1 MNSSSFELSLEQE
14 FQMKLFEQ
22 TIMKMNSEQMQDML
36 IQITRM
42 MLIKDNFVRDL
53 VGSDLALNFAL
64 VAAGQNG

>member
-53 VGSDLALNFAL
+53 VKQCLIGPAL
-64 VAAGQNG
+64 

>member
-22 TIMKMNSEQMQDML
+22 TIMKMSSEQMQDML

-53 VGSDLALNFAL
+53 VKQCVIGPAL
-64 VAAGQNG
+64 

>member
-53 VGSDLALNFAL
+53 VKQCLIGPAF
-64 VAAGQNG
+64 